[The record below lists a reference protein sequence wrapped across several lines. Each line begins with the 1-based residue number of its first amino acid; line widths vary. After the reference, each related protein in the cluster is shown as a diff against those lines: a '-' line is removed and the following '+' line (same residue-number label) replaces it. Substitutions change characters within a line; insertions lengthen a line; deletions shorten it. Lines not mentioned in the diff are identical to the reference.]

1 MKLLSIVR
9 SQHLLIGIMAVATL
23 AMLMIGKGSAGI
35 QGTGRMNIAVSFG
48 RVTSTTGALTVDDV
62 EYNMS
67 QAQVEIDGRVG
78 KANQLEV
85 GQLVQVE
92 GVLTGPAGGA
102 ASQITY
108 TGDVVGPISQ
118 VNLSAGAFN
127 VLGQTVK
134 VDATTLFGDGIQ
146 PASLAGL
153 RVGTNVEVSAF
164 VTASGELAASRV
176 DLQAAGTALQVKG
189 AVEDLDTGAMTFQI
203 NNLRIDYSEASVDGQ
218 LANASTATVSADE
231 YPAAGTLHVT
241 RVQVSSGLGG
251 AAGEKGR
258 LQGLITSVSS
268 GGAFYVGDQLVVT
281 DANTHL
287 VLHGHALTPNLPV
300 RIQGSFIATGGLL
313 AKSVVS
319 SPTTP

>member
-1 MKLLSIVR
+1 MKLQSIVR
-9 SQHLLIGIMAVATL
+9 SQRLLITVMTVATL
-23 AMLMIGKGSAGI
+23 AVLMSGEGSAGI
-35 QGTGRMNIAVSFG
+35 QGTGRMALAVSFG
-48 RVTSTTGALTVDDV
+48 RITSTGGLTVDDV
-62 EYNMS
+62 EYNVS
-67 QAQVEIDGRVG
+67 QAQVEIDGRAG
-78 KANQLEV
+78 KANQLQV
-85 GQLVQVE
+85 GQLVRVE
-92 GVLTGPAGGA
+92 GVLTGPARGA
-102 ASQITY
+102 ANQVTY

-118 VNLSAGAFN
+118 MDVPAGVFN

-134 VDATTLFGDGIQ
+134 VDGTTLFGDGIQ

-176 DLQAAGTALQVKG
+176 DLQAAGTALQIKG
-189 AVEDLDTGAMTFQI
+189 AVEDLDTGSMTFQI
-203 NNLRIDYSEASVDGQ
+203 NNLRVDYSQASVDGQ
-218 LANASTATVSADE
+218 LANASTATVWADE

-241 RVQVSSGLGG
+241 RVQVSLGLGG

-258 LQGLITSVSS
+258 LEGLVTSVSS

-287 VLHGHALTPNLPV
+287 VLHGHALTPNLAV
-300 RIQGSFIATGGLL
+300 RIQGSFNAAGGLV

-319 SPTTP
+319 IPTTP

>member
-1 MKLLSIVR
+1 MKLPSIVR
-9 SQHLLIGIMAVATL
+9 SRHLLITIMTVATV
-23 AMLMIGKGSAGI
+23 AVLMSGEGSAGI
-35 QGTGRMNIAVSFG
+35 QGTGRSLAVSFG
-48 RVTSTTGALTVDDV
+48 RITATGGLTVDDV
-62 EYNMS
+62 EYNVS
-67 QAQVEIDGRVG
+67 QAQVEIDGRAG
-78 KANQLEV
+78 KANQLQV
-85 GQLVQVE
+85 GQLVRVE
-92 GVLTGPAGGA
+92 GVLTGPASGA
-102 ASQITY
+102 ANQVTY
-108 TGDVVGPISQ
+108 TSDVVGPISQ
-118 VNLSAGAFN
+118 VDLSAGAFT

-134 VDATTLFGDGIQ
+134 VDGTTLFGDGIQ

-176 DLQAAGTALQVKG
+176 DLQAAGTALQIKG

-203 NNLRIDYSEASVDGQ
+203 NNLRIDYSQASVDGQ

-258 LQGLITSVSS
+258 LGLITSVSS

-300 RIQGSFIATGGLL
+300 RVQGSFNAAGGLV